1 MTESNTSPNALDV
14 MIRALRPL
22 ALSAAGRTGADIE
35 RLIREARQK
44 ARRERRKLTYSDIH
58 AALTADQAAL
68 SPELIW
74 RIAVHE
80 SGHALTR
87 TMLGIGS
94 VLTMSIGNG
103 FGGFVESER
112 STDVIETGDWLQK
125 QIACKL
131 AGHAAE
137 KLIFGDTLIGSG
149 GVEQSDLA
157 RATKLALDAETAFGL
172 GQVHPLLYRSAEVQ
186 SSILSLDREL
196 AKNVNTRLEAA
207 EVLAMGL
214 LSQNHDALL
223 ALAKRLAESKVL
235 DGNEVREL
243 LDRHLTRSTSG
254 SSSAAS

>member
-1 MTESNTSPNALDV
+1 MAESNTSLDASGIINTALK
-14 MIRALRPL
+14 PL
-22 ALSAAGRTGADIE
+22 ALAAAGRTGADIE
-35 RLIREARQK
+35 RLVREARQK

-87 TMLGIGS
+87 TVLGIGS
-94 VLTMSIGNG
+94 VLIMSIGNG

-112 STDVIETGDWLQK
+112 SADVIETGDWLQK

-131 AGHAAE
+131 AGRAAE
-137 KLIFGDTLIGSG
+137 KLIFGDTVIGSG
-149 GVEQSDLA
+149 GVEESDLA

-172 GQVHPLLYRSAEVQ
+172 GQVHPLLYRSGDVQ

-196 AKNVNTRLEAA
+196 ARNVNSRLETA
-207 EVLAMGL
+207 EALAMGL
-214 LSQNHDALL
+214 LSHNRGALL
-223 ALAKRLAESKVL
+223 ALATRLADVKVL
-235 DGNEVREL
+235 DGAEVREL

>member
-1 MTESNTSPNALDV
+1 MAESNTSLNAPDV
-14 MIRALRPL
+14 INMALKPL

-44 ARRERRKLTYSDIH
+44 ARRERRKLTYNDIH
-58 AALTADQAAL
+58 AALTVDQAAL

-74 RIAVHE
+74 RFAVHE

-87 TMLGIGS
+87 TVLGSGS

-103 FGGFVESER
+103 FGGFVESE
-112 STDVIETGDWLQK
+112 SSAIVIENGEWLQK

-131 AGHAAE
+131 AGRAAE
-137 KLIFGDTLIGSG
+137 KLIFGDTIIGSG

-172 GQVHPLLYRSAEVQ
+172 GQVHPLLYRSADVH

-196 AKNVNTRLEAA
+196 ARNVNSRLEAA
-207 EVLAMGL
+207 EALAMGL
-214 LSQNHDALL
+214 LSHNRDALL
-223 ALAKRLAESKVL
+223 ALATRLADVKVL
-235 DGNEVREL
+235 DGAEVRDL

>member
-1 MTESNTSPNALDV
+1 MADSNTALNAPDV
-14 MIRALRPL
+14 MISALKPL

-44 ARRERRKLTYSDIH
+44 ARRERRNLTYSDIH
-58 AALTADQAAL
+58 AALTADQAGL

-74 RIAVHE
+74 RFAVHE
-80 SGHALTR
+80 SGHALAR
-87 TMLGIGS
+87 TLLGIGS
-94 VLTMSIGNG
+94 VLTMSVGNG

-112 STDVIETGDWLQK
+112 SANVIENGDWVQK

-131 AGHAAE
+131 AGRAAE
-137 KLIFGDTLIGSG
+137 KLIFGDMVIGSG

-196 AKNVNTRLEAA
+196 ARNVNSRLEAA
-207 EVLAMGL
+207 EALAMGL
-214 LSQNHDALL
+214 LSQNHDALR
-223 ALAKRLAESKVL
+223 ALATRLADVKVL
-235 DGNEVREL
+235 DGAEVREL
-243 LDRHLTRSTSG
+243 LDRHLTKSTSG

>member
-1 MTESNTSPNALDV
+1 MAESNTSVNAPDV
-14 MIRALRPL
+14 INRALKPL
-22 ALSAAGRTGADIE
+22 ALSAVGRTGADIE

-44 ARRERRKLTYSDIH
+44 ARRERRKLTYNDIH

-68 SPELIW
+68 SPELNW

-112 STDVIETGDWLQK
+112 SANTIENGDWLQK

-131 AGHAAE
+131 AGRAAE
-137 KLIFGDTLIGSG
+137 KLIFGDTVIGSG

-157 RATKLALDAETAFGL
+157 RATKLALDAETALGL

-196 AKNVNTRLEAA
+196 ARNVNTRLETA
-207 EVLAMGL
+207 EALAMGL
-214 LSQNHDALL
+214 LSANRDALL

-243 LDRHLTRSTSG
+243 LDRYLTRSTIG

>member
-1 MTESNTSPNALDV
+1 MAESNTSEV
-14 MIRALRPL
+14 MIRALKPL

-35 RLIREARQK
+35 RLVREARQK
-44 ARRERRKLTYSDIH
+44 ARRERRKLTYNDIH

-74 RIAVHE
+74 RFAVHE

-87 TMLGIGS
+87 TVLGIGS
-94 VLTMSIGNG
+94 VLTMSIGNE

-112 STDVIETGDWLQK
+112 SANTIENGDWVQK

-131 AGHAAE
+131 AGRAAE
-137 KLIFGDTLIGSG
+137 KLIFGDTVIGSG

-186 SSILSLDREL
+186 SSILSLDCEL
-196 AKNVNTRLEAA
+196 AKNVNNRLEAA
-207 EVLAMGL
+207 EAMAMGL
-214 LSQNHDALL
+214 LSHHRDALL
-223 ALAKRLAESKVL
+223 ALATRLADVKAL
-235 DGNEVREL
+235 DGAEVREL
-243 LDRHLTRSTSG
+243 LDRHLTRSKSG

>member
-1 MTESNTSPNALDV
+1 MAESNTSPNAPDV
-14 MIRALRPL
+14 LIRALKPL
-22 ALSAAGRTGADIE
+22 ALSAVGRTGADIE

-44 ARRERRKLTYSDIH
+44 ARRERRKLTYSDVH

-68 SPELIW
+68 PPELVW
-74 RIAVHE
+74 RVAVHE

-112 STDVIETGDWLQK
+112 SADVIETGDWLQK

-131 AGHAAE
+131 AGRAAE
-137 KLIFGDTLIGSG
+137 KLVFGDTVIGSG
-149 GVEQSDLA
+149 GVEKSDLA
-157 RATKLALDAETAFGL
+157 RATKMALDAETAFGL

-196 AKNVNTRLEAA
+196 ASNVNSSLETA
-207 EVLAMGL
+207 EAMAMGL
-214 LSQNHDALL
+214 LSHNREALL
-223 ALAKRLAESKVL
+223 ALAKRLADVKVL
-235 DGNEVREL
+235 DGAEVREL
-243 LDRHLTRSTSG
+243 LDRHRTRSKSG

>member
-1 MTESNTSPNALDV
+1 MAESSTSLDAPVVINTALK
-14 MIRALRPL
+14 PL
-22 ALSAAGRTGADIE
+22 ALAAAGRTGADIE

-87 TMLGIGS
+87 TILGIGS

-112 STDVIETGDWLQK
+112 SADVIETGDWLQK

-131 AGHAAE
+131 AGRAAE
-137 KLIFGDTLIGSG
+137 ELIFGDTVIGSG

-196 AKNVNTRLEAA
+196 ARNVNSRLEAA
-207 EVLAMGL
+207 EALAMGL
-214 LSQNHDALL
+214 LSANRDALL
-223 ALAKRLAESKVL
+223 ALATRLADVKVL
-235 DGNEVREL
+235 DGAEVREL
-243 LDRHLTRSTSG
+243 LDRHLTRSTIG
-254 SSSAAS
+254 SASAAS